1 MGELSTVDESP
12 GRLLHPAARK
22 PIFASSP
29 AGQWQS
35 NSRRLTGPIG
45 QPLAPVGRTQRAGVE
60 KPALTVAKD
69 APDSSYGASEEPKET
84 ADRQPGRADTVSSG
98 LGSEKG
104 EQRGARLSAASPWR
118 LGQQGRLP
126 HGPSTPAGRGPTE
139 VAAPAVGGSAS
150 RAPTGSPG
158 TCGRSSSPTPAL
170 APSPSCAER

>member
-29 AGQWQS
+29 AGQSRS

-69 APDSSYGASEEPKET
+69 APDSFYGASEEPKDT
-84 ADRQPGRADTVSSG
+84 ADRQPRTADTVSSG
-98 LGSEKG
+98 LEIEKG

-126 HGPSTPAGRGPTE
+126 HGPSTPAGPRADGGCGARCGWVGVPGPDR
-139 VAAPAVGGSAS
+139 PS
-150 RAPTGSPG
+150 RHLRAEFLPGPG
-158 TCGRSSSPTPAL
+158 TS
-170 APSPSCAER
+170 AEPVLR